1 MKPILIRDASPDD
14 APALS
19 RLMVRA
25 YAQAFADILDA
36 AALASR
42 NADFFEERFYRE
54 WPMMRLAET
63 ETRDTLG
70 LTLVRLGHI
79 DMIFVEP
86 AAIGR
91 GVGAALLRDAEARG
105 AKSLECFAAN
115 RSARRFYERMGWRL
129 DKSYRRDFAGAA
141 HDFVTYIR
149 LLSR

>member
-1 MKPILIRDASPDD
+1 MMKPILIRDASPDD
-14 APALS
+14 VPALS

-91 GVGAALLRDAEARG
+91 GV
-105 AKSLECFAAN
+105 
-115 RSARRFYERMGWRL
+115 
-129 DKSYRRDFAGAA
+129 
-141 HDFVTYIR
+141 
-149 LLSR
+149 